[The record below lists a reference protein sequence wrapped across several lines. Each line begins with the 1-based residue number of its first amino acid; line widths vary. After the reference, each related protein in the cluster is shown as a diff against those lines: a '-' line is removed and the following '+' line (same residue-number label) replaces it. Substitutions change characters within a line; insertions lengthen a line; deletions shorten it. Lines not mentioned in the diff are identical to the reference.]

1 MDLRAEQPRI
11 VCRAT
16 ICFRPRSATGRRSAF
31 ESRRTSADRFAGALA
46 MESRRRLYAAIQSA
60 PCLAPLGEETFDS
73 RDRAL
78 SQILF
83 RGCDE
88 SCFVALLLLERAA
101 VILVMTQ
108 VGVCAQ
114 CASTAHDT
122 GYAQLDYIPMRVGW
136 VRRRPVFRFVIQSAE
151 CAPARDRASEPPTT
165 RDGGIVRKPIRDN
178 EKRLSLESGRC
189 IFAGSRV
196 TKPSEVAGQKV
207 RLAHLV
213 TPDSA
218 A

>member
-1 MDLRAEQPRI
+1 
-11 VCRAT
+11 
-16 ICFRPRSATGRRSAF
+16 
-31 ESRRTSADRFAGALA
+31 
-46 MESRRRLYAAIQSA
+46 MESRRRSCAAIQSA
-60 PCLAPLGEETFDS
+60 SGLAPLGEETFDS

-83 RGCDE
+83 RGCGE
-88 SCFVALLLLERAA
+88 SRFVALLLLERAA
-101 VILVMTQ
+101 VIWVKKH

-114 CASTAHDT
+114 CASTAHDARH
-122 GYAQLDYIPMRVGW
+122 AQLDYIFIRIGS
-136 VRRRPVFRFVIQSAE
+136 VRPRPVFPFVIQSAE
-151 CAPARDRASEPPTT
+151 CAAARDRASEAPTT
-165 RDGGIVRKPIRDN
+165 QNSGIVRKPIRDN

-189 IFAGSRV
+189 TFANSRV
-196 TKPSEVAGQKV
+196 TQLSEVAGQKI